1 MTCAL
6 VTGGAGFIGSHLV
19 ERLLASGATVR
30 VVDDFSTGRR
40 ENLGAFA
47 DNKRLTVIEGSVTDA
62 ALVVSAARGADEVYH
77 LAAAVGVMLIV
88 RQPIRTLEVNIR
100 GAEVVLAAAA
110 EAGAKFFLASS
121 SEVYG
126 KSDRAAFDEDDDL
139 VIGSSRF
146 CRWGY
151 ACSKAVDEFLAMAY
165 AREQGLRVVIGRLFN
180 TIGPRQL
187 GSYGMVVPRLVEA
200 ALRGEPLA
208 VYGTGEQTRTFID
221 VRDTVEAIGRLTEMA
236 GPEPLICNIG
246 GEVELSINA
255 LAERVLAATGSTAGV
270 RRLSYEQAY
279 GEPIDDMN
287 RRRPS
292 LRRVRSKMG
301 GVWPRIGFDE
311 SLRAIIDDVRLRIDR
326 TERQQGDANHQHLRG
341 PAQLHEDRSP
351 DGGLPGLP

>member
-19 ERLLASGATVR
+19 ERLLASGCTVR

-40 ENLGAFA
+40 ENLAPFA
-47 DNKRLTVIEGSVTDA
+47 DNKRLTVFEGSVTDA
-62 ALVVSAARGADEVYH
+62 ALVASAARGADEVYH

-88 RQPIRTLEVNIR
+88 RQPVRTLEINIR
-100 GAEVVLAAAA
+100 GTEVALSAAAG
-110 EAGAKFFLASS
+110 AGARFFLASS

-126 KSDRAAFDEDDDL
+126 KSDRVPFDEDDDL

-180 TIGPRQL
+180 TIGPRQV
-187 GSYGMVVPRLVEA
+187 GTYGMVVPRLVEA
-200 ALRGEPLA
+200 GLRGEPLPI
-208 VYGTGEQTRTFID
+208 YGSGEQTRTFID
-221 VRDTVEAIGRLTEMA
+221 VRDTVEAIGCLTA
-236 GPEPLICNIG
+236 QAAAEPLICNIG
-246 GEVELSINA
+246 GETELSINA
-255 LAERVLAATGSTAGV
+255 LASRVLAATGSTAGV
-270 RRLSYEQAY
+270 QRLSYEQAY
-279 GEPIDDMN
+279 GEPIDDMS

-301 GVWPRIGFDE
+301 AEWPRRDFDE
-311 SLRAIIDDVRLRIDR
+311 SLRAIIDDVRVRIGR
-326 TERQQGDANHQHLRG
+326 TER
-341 PAQLHEDRSP
+341 
-351 DGGLPGLP
+351 